1 MAMGTARSSSKPL
14 HNFTLPYLKWG
25 HQRHLRCMKVEDS
38 SPSSPSVDHRPRR
51 RSREFEFDD
60 SGRHKGKVL
69 LKSNGVDGGAEEE
82 EGIDAVREKIMNDL
96 KTAADKMKD
105 QILREEVYEEEIM
118 EDTHVAAAAVEAA
131 EVRPWNLRTRRAACK
146 APNKGFRIEEKK
158 PNSSPVNT
166 EIGAKSP
173 KLQRGEKE
181 IKKERPK
188 FAVSLMRKEIEED
201 FMEMV
206 GHRPPRRPKK
216 RPRIVQKQM
225 DSLFPGLWLTEV
237 TVDSYKVPE
246 LADNGKFFQHLL
258 NVLNLKLKV
267 IFFFLRR
274 GSDEEFQGFCSLTTG
289 CSAISAATSK
299 VLLSVLLEASKLSG
313 FACEILETSQEPVI
327 HFFGK

>member
-173 KLQRGEKE
+173 KLQRGEKD

-216 RPRIVQKQM
+216 RPRIVQKQL

-246 LADNGKFFQHLL
+246 LADNGK
-258 NVLNLKLKV
+258 
-267 IFFFLRR
+267 R
-274 GSDEEFQGFCSLTTG
+274 
-289 CSAISAATSK
+289 
-299 VLLSVLLEASKLSG
+299 
-313 FACEILETSQEPVI
+313 
-327 HFFGK
+327 